1 MKDKFGCD
9 EEKMKI
15 FSSIEKTDEAI
26 NLAKKKRDEK
36 KK

>member
-9 EEKMKI
+9 EEKMRI
-15 FSSIEKTDEAI
+15 FDSIEATDKAI